1 MHFSDINL
9 LVDESTCK
17 MSWQDEFIWEY
28 ETNIDGAETTHTTIW
43 KPYSTMI
50 SASIEDAYKRDL
62 SEIDLDED
70 YRIDLKCHV
79 QHHINTANE
88 RRRVRRRRC
97 CLPLPDSIGEDEKK
111 LSRRERFSSP
121 LGVVVSCSCTADTTY
136 YGSPFVY
143 TWLMMFTKGKM
154 NVTFDDIFPALVN
167 GLIKEGKSDPKNQ
180 IFDIVAASMK
190 VERDTEGQDSKARIK
205 ALQNCCAKLYTK
217 NSYIYR
223 VVNTA
228 LRDDDQTKLYTV
240 GPFCYLLFNSIGQ
253 CSEINSSR
261 INFFRRLFSPSKIQ
275 SIDLYRGDHNSSSTI
290 EEYRRAVGDK
300 SKRFKWLSFVSTSFD
315 QSVAESFAGDVLYI
329 IKIRS
334 YVSNKDQLTNLA
346 AMSHYEDEKEILLL
360 PGVQFQ
366 VTKLEYDNEMGRH
379 LVHIKI
385 NSSYISKLI

>member
-1 MHFSDINL
+1 MNL

-17 MSWQDEFIWEY
+17 IPLQGEFIWEY
-28 ETNIDGAETTHTTIW
+28 ETNIDGTETTNIFLW
-43 KPYSTMI
+43 EPYSKMI
-50 SASIEDAYKRDL
+50 SATIEDAYQREL
-62 SEIDLDED
+62 LEIDVDED
-70 YRIDLKCHV
+70 YRIDLKCYV
-79 QHHINTANE
+79 QHHISTANE

-97 CLPLPDSIGEDEKK
+97 CLPLPDSFGEDENKS
-111 LSRRERFSSP
+111 SRRERFSSP
-121 LGVVVSCSCTADTTY
+121 LGVVKSCSCTADTTY

-154 NVTFDDIFPALVN
+154 NVTFSDIFPALVN
-167 GLIKEGKSDPKNQ
+167 GLIEEGQSDRKNQ
-180 IFDIVAASMK
+180 ICNIVATLMK

-217 NSYIYR
+217 DCYIYP
-223 VVNTA
+223 VVNTT
-228 LRDDDQTKLYTV
+228 LRNDDQTKLDTV

-253 CSEINSSR
+253 CSEINSSQ
-261 INFFRRLFSPSKIQ
+261 INFFRRFFPSNKIQ

-315 QSVAESFAGDVLYI
+315 RSVAEKFAGDVLYI
-329 IKIRS
+329 IKVRS
-334 YVSNKDQLTNLA
+334 YVSNEDQLTNLA

-366 VTKLEYDNEMGRH
+366 VTKLEYDNKKGRH